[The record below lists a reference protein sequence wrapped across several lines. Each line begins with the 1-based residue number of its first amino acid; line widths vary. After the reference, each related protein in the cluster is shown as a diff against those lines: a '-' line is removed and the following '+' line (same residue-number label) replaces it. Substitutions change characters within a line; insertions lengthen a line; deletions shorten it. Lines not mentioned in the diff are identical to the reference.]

1 MNYMGIT
8 YAQNLKKTFKA
19 CKFNNYLVKIIINRE
34 GMKYNTKKILSTPTN
49 MARFVKKRRE
59 DIGLSPDDISFR
71 GEQKMDKILL
81 RMVDYDAENL
91 QEVIIDNIDTVLERQ
106 KLSTVTWF
114 NIDGLHD
121 TKLIEEIA
129 EGFDFDKLVLADVMD
144 VHSRPKVHEFNNCIL
159 LSIKMMQQDEESGH
173 ISVEN
178 LSVIITDTVLL
189 SFQETRGDVFDPVR
203 ERIRNQKKRIRSG
216 GTDYLAFALLDI
228 VVDNY
233 IYIVGVLGEKIETLE
248 ETLLQEPRKSV
259 IDEIYTYKR
268 EMNFLRKNITPAKE
282 MILSLSKMESE
293 FIDESTHVHF
303 KELLDNINQAVDSTD
318 TYREILSDQLN
329 IYHTTISSK
338 LNDVMKFLTIFS
350 VIFIPLTFIAGIY
363 GTNFDVVPE
372 LKYQYSYFIMW
383 GVMVVI
389 AIGMLLYFRKR
400 KWL

>member
-1 MNYMGIT
+1 M
-8 YAQNLKKTFKA
+8 
-19 CKFNNYLVKIIINRE
+19 KFN
-34 GMKYNTKKILSTPTN
+34 TKNIFKSKTMSRI
-49 MARFVKKRRE
+49 VKKRKE

-81 RMVDYDAENL
+81 RLIDFDVENL
-91 QEVIIDNIDTVLERQ
+91 EEKVVEKIDTLLEYQ
-106 KLSTVTWF
+106 KKPTVTWF
-114 NIDGLHD
+114 NVDGLHD
-121 TKLIEEIA
+121 TKIIEEIG
-129 EGFDFDKLVLADVMD
+129 EGFNFDKLVLAEVMD
-144 VHSRPKVHEFNNCIL
+144 TQARPKVHDFGDCIL
-159 LSIKMMQQDEESGH
+159 LSIKMLQQNEENSL

-178 LSVIITDTVLL
+178 LSVVLNDSVL
-189 SFQETRGDVFDPVR
+189 MSFQEKRGDVFEPVR
-203 ERIRNQKKRIRSG
+203 ERIRNQKKRIRTG
-216 GTDYLAFALLDI
+216 GTDYLTFALLDI

-282 MILSLSKMESE
+282 MILALSKLESE
-293 FIDESTHVHF
+293 LIRESSHIHF
-303 KELLDNINQAVDSTD
+303 KELLDNINQAIDSSE

-363 GTNFDVVPE
+363 GTNFDVLPE
-372 LKYQYSYFIMW
+372 LKYEYSYFIML
-383 GVMVVI
+383 GVMI
-389 AIGMLLYFRKR
+389 ILAFGMLLYFRKR

>member
-1 MNYMGIT
+1 MKLRAPHISI
-8 YAQNLKKTFKA
+8 KT
-19 CKFNNYLVKIIINRE
+19 
-34 GMKYNTKKILSTPTN
+34 PN
-49 MARFVKKRRE
+49 MARFVKKRKE
-59 DIGLSPDDISFR
+59 DIGLSPDEIYFR
-71 GEQKMDKILL
+71 GEKKMETVLL
-81 RMVDYDAENL
+81 RIVDFDVEDL
-91 QEVIIDNIDTVLERQ
+91 EEKVIEKIDTVLEYE
-106 KLSTVTWF
+106 KKPTVTWF
-114 NIDGLHD
+114 NMDGLHEA
-121 TKLIEEIA
+121 KLIEDIA
-129 EGFDFDKLVLADVMD
+129 EGFDFDKLVLAEVMD
-144 VHSRPKVHEFNNCIL
+144 VHARPKAQEHGNCIL
-159 LSIKMMQQDEESGH
+159 LSIKMLQQEEDSDH

-178 LSVIITDTVLL
+178 LSLIITDSVLL
-189 SFQETRGDVFDPVR
+189 SFQERRGDVFEPVR
-203 ERIRNQKKRIRSG
+203 ERIRNQKKRIRTG

-228 VVDNY
+228 VIDNY

-248 ETLLQEPRKSV
+248 ETLLLEPRKSV

-293 FIDESTHVHF
+293 LIDESTHIHY
-303 KELLDNINQAVDSTD
+303 KELLDNISQAIDSSE

-372 LKYQYSYFIMW
+372 LKYEYSYFIMW
-383 GVMVVI
+383 GVMFVV
-389 AIGMLLYFRKR
+389 AIGMLLYFKKR